1 MKYNERPPMALFD
14 FKEAHLR
21 RSGILLLPELKQHV
35 IFLTNYAVGNLF
47 SHEL

>member
-21 RSGILLLPELKQHV
+21 RSGILLLTELKQHV
-35 IFLTNYAVGNLF
+35 IFLSNYAVGNF
-47 SHEL
+47 DSHEL

>member
-35 IFLTNYAVGNLF
+35 IFLANYAVGSRI